1 VEVPLPPRDRVTL
14 ETLSE
19 IAGPEGDI
27 EAARLM
33 VPLNPFKL
41 LSVIVE
47 EPEEPAVM
55 VKLLGP
61 AVMTK
66 SGWGEG
72 LTVTVRVIA

>member
-1 VEVPLPPRDRVTL
+1 VDVPLPPVDRVTL

-27 EAARLM
+27 EAAKLM

-55 VKLLGP
+55 VKLLGL
-61 AVMTK
+61 AVRIK
-66 SGWGEG
+66 SGWEEG
-72 LTVTVRVIA
+72 LTVTVIVIA